1 MQSASDQTKQVNML
15 AIEAKRDEA
24 KLETL
29 IRQNTGFILGVAGKS
44 TGRYVTKSD
53 DEWSVAL
60 IAFHEAVRSY
70 APEKGDFLGF
80 AALVIRRR
88 LIDQSNREAHAGNE
102 VPVDF
107 SGIGRDQDW
116 EEAPPVELEI
126 QRRTNEQAMHR
137 DAERTAMRDEI
148 EALTQVLSGYD
159 ISFAD
164 LERCSPKARKTK
176 AACAGAVRAVL
187 GDPALVRSLR
197 KTKSLPVSAIRKIVD
212 IPLNILSK
220 HRKYIIAAIEILHG
234 DFPGLAEYLHE
245 IRKGGDDA

>member
-1 MQSASDQTKQVNML
+1 MQSASDQAKQVNML
-15 AIEAKRDEA
+15 AIEAKSDEA

-29 IRQNTGFILGVAGKS
+29 IRQNTGFILGCAGKS

-88 LIDQSNREAHAGNE
+88 LIDQSNRDAHAGNE
-102 VPVDF
+102 IPVDF
-107 SGIGRDQDW
+107 SGVGRDQDW
-116 EEAPPVELEI
+116 EEASPVELEI
-126 QRRTNEQAMHR
+126 QRRTNEHSMHR
-137 DAERTAMRDEI
+137 DAERNAMRDEI
-148 EALTQVLSGYD
+148 EALAQVLAGYD
-159 ISFAD
+159 ISFAE

-176 AACAGAVRAVL
+176 AACALAIRTVL
-187 GDPALVRSLR
+187 ADEGLVRSLQ
-197 KTKSLPVSAIRKIVD
+197 KSGSIPVSAIRKIVD

-234 DFPGLAEYLHE
+234 DFPGLAEYLYD
-245 IRKGGDDA
+245 IRKGGDDV